1 MNPKQQ
7 NDYTPKVNHQPSSIN
22 QKILRIASML
32 LDHFFMCFIIVPPWM
47 LLMILMTSGVVTSYE
62 QILNI
67 ALFMMVF
74 IYLNK
79 DFLRA
84 KSPAKRIIGFQIINR
99 KNGTPATALQCFIRN
114 LTIALIWPL
123 EVIVGFINPERR
135 IGDFIANT
143 KVIKTESENL
153 KTIWTDIKQTKL
165 KLDMIGILIL
175 GSIYCYGLSLLLPG
189 MN

>member
-1 MNPKQQ
+1 MTPKQQ
-7 NDYTPKVNHQPSSIN
+7 SDNMSKVNHQPSSIN
-22 QKILRIASML
+22 QRVLRIGSML
-32 LDHFFMCFIIVPPWM
+32 LDHFFMSFIIVLPWI
-47 LLMILMTSGVVTSYE
+47 LLIILMTSGVLAHYN

-67 ALFMMVF
+67 AFFMMIF
-74 IYLNK
+74 IYINK